1 MKYNTMTHAAMLCAD
16 GTKEINGVKTT
27 IKEYPEF
34 NCYGYADGFLYHI
47 CEFKSGRAF
56 GSGLNKSHAL
66 SKAVKNINKAGIEKV
81 KAMIKTSIEK
91 YGIANKEQ

>member
-1 MKYNTMTHAAMLCAD
+1 MKYNTMTHAAMLCTD
-16 GTKEINGVKTT
+16 GTN
-27 IKEYPEF
+27 
-34 NCYGYADGFLYHI
+34 GYADGFLYHI